1 MIKALKALVGKDLSL
16 FFSDRRAVALSFAA
30 PIVIAAFFGFLF
42 AGNSSDRGK
51 IAVRV
56 ADLDHSAVS
65 RSITEALARDPNLDV
80 KPAATAAQARELV
93 RKGKAAAAVV
103 FPEHFG
109 RDAVDAFFR
118 QQNKPALTLLEDP
131 SHGAEA
137 GMLGGILTE
146 HVMQVVSK
154 EAFTGA
160 AGMQSVRRSLGE
172 VENDKAMAP
181 SDKKDLTSI
190 LQGVLNLNE
199 RDAEAGDSGQAIRGG
214 IGVPYVTKA
223 EAVTA
228 RKGVAYNSYSH
239 SFGGMALQFILM
251 AAIEFGM
258 AILLERRMGIWKR
271 LLAAPLRRSTLLM
284 ARGVSGAVISLCIFL
299 VCMGF
304 GMVVFG
310 IRIQGSWAGFLLL
323 AVAYSLMASAF
334 GLFLA
339 ALGRTPEATR
349 GLAVFAVLILVMLGG
364 AWVPAFVFPAWLQKA
379 TLLLPT
385 RWAMD
390 ALDAVTWRGLGI
402 ASALPAVAI
411 VLAFTLLFSLVAIWK
426 FPAEES

>member
-1 MIKALKALVGKDLSL
+1 MMKALKALVGKDLSL
-16 FFSDRRAVALSFAA
+16 FFSDRRAVVLSFAA

-42 AGNSSDRGK
+42 LGSSSDRGK
-51 IAVRV
+51 IDLRV

-65 RSITEALARDPNLDV
+65 RSITEALAKDSNLDV

-93 RKGKAAAAVV
+93 RKGKATAAVV

-131 SHGAEA
+131 SHSAEA
-137 GMLGGILTE
+137 GMIEGILTE

-172 VENDKAMAP
+172 VENNKTMAP

-199 RDAEAGDSGQAIRGG
+199 RNAETGSSTPTIRGG
-214 IGVPYVTKA
+214 IGVPYVTKT

-228 RKGVAYNSYSH
+228 HKGVAYNSYSH

-258 AILLERRMGIWKR
+258 AILLERRTGIWKR
-271 LLAAPLRRSTLLM
+271 LMAAPLRRSTLLM

-364 AWVPAFVFPAWLQKA
+364 AWVPAFIFPAWLQKA

-390 ALDAVTWRGLGI
+390 ALDAVTWRGLGL

-411 VLAFTLLFSLVAIWK
+411 VLAFTVLFALIAIWK